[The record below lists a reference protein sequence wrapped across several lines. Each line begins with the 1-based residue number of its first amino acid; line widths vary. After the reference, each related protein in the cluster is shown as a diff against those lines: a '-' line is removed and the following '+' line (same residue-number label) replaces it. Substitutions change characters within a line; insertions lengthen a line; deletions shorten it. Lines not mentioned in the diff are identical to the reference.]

1 MKETEITVQVF
12 NELNELKILLKT
24 KGFEIVEEY
33 EIHDYYFSKLPINY
47 LSNLPYPDLI
57 RNSFLVRDIKDSNPK
72 IKIVYKDKI
81 LDEFGNVISEEK
93 ISCKVDNLEN
103 ILKFLKMVEIECWCE
118 LKQKMIIYKKDEV
131 AFAVQIIDVL
141 GIFIEYEEDE
151 TMINLSEYEKI
162 KLMLDNL
169 NNIGLKL
176 GDDFSCKKVYMKYL
190 KENK

>member
-103 ILKFLKMVEIECWCE
+103 ILKILKMVEIECWCE

-131 AFAVQIIDVL
+131 AFAVQIIDGL